1 MTLFCGSDPISIGI
15 DKGDHWDM
23 AEFARHVE
31 TCPQCSCGAS
41 KIMGL
46 LGSKKSLAKSA
57 ASRDNGKKGGRPV
70 EIIGKIYYYDN
81 GQCLA
86 EFRRGGLGDWFVW
99 SPKAGQRLK
108 TYRTKDE
115 LVEALEFVRHSY
127 LDDMP
132 SLGQLLLALDG
143 LLPG

>member
-1 MTLFCGSDPISIGI
+1 MNTYETELSKAASALGR
-15 DKGDHWDM
+15 KG
-23 AEFARHVE
+23 
-31 TCPQCSCGAS
+31 GAS
-41 KIMGL
+41 KSEAKVKAARAN
-46 LGSKKSLAKSA
+46 GS
-57 ASRDNGKKGGRPV
+57 KGGRPV
-70 EIIGKIYYYDN
+70 EIVGKIYYYDN

-86 EFRRGGLGDWFVW
+86 EFRRGGPRDWFVW

-108 TYRTKDE
+108 TFRSQCE

-132 SLGQLLLALDG
+132 SLLQLELALDG

>member
-1 MTLFCGSDPISIGI
+1 MKTYKNQDLDLSKAAAALGR
-15 DKGDHWDM
+15 KG
-23 AEFARHVE
+23 
-31 TCPQCSCGAS
+31 GAS
-41 KIMGL
+41 T
-46 LGSKKSLAKSA
+46 SEAKAQA
-57 ASRDNGKKGGRPV
+57 ARDNGKKGGRPV
-70 EIIGKIYYYDN
+70 EIVGRVYYYDG

-108 TYRTKDE
+108 TYRTKGE
-115 LVEALEFVRHSY
+115 LVEALEFVRRSY

-132 SLGQLLLALDG
+132 SLHQLELALDG